1 MDENGISSGLGSL
14 ALFEM
19 GRQDERR
26 RQRQDDAVSACSA
39 RLRGYVPVNVDAV
52 LAENQLLRQNGDA
65 LWQDNQGLIQLTV
78 VLQQQLQRQLAD
90 NQFLRQEG
98 DTYWQKYQ
106 ELKQLVT
113 TLKREVQRQYDNKC
127 EWIAYGKD
135 VAAERDT
142 LLAEKTGR
150 YDDIPW

>member
-1 MDENGISSGLGSL
+1 M
-14 ALFEM
+14 
-19 GRQDERR
+19 
-26 RQRQDDAVSACSA
+26 
-39 RLRGYVPVNVDAV
+39 
-52 LAENQLLRQNGDA
+52 
-65 LWQDNQGLIQLTV
+65 

-127 EWIAYGKD
+127 EWINYA
-135 VAAERDT
+135 
-142 LLAEKTGR
+142 TGLQR
-150 YDDIPW
+150 YNRIGLR